1 MFTYQFNIGF
11 RDLSVVG
18 FPKPADAGVLI
29 SQGRLETN
37 DVWSEQLSVL
47 GLGSEISRM
56 LCYDG
61 RRPQLNDLHAHHD
74 EREINFPV
82 KNFH

>member
-1 MFTYQFNIGF
+1 MFTYQFNTGF
-11 RDLSVVG
+11 RDLSVG

-29 SQGRLETN
+29 SQWKIGN
-37 DVWSEQLSVL
+37 QWHVWSEYLSAL

-61 RRPQLNDLHAHHD
+61 RRPHLNDLHAHHD